1 MPGWVDT
8 AWKEYAKRL
17 PVDCPL
23 EIREVKP
30 EPRTSGKT
38 PAQMMLAEARRID
51 AALPAHTHTI
61 ALDEHGKDL
70 TTQQLADELLRWRTT
85 GHAVAF
91 LVGGPDGLDPDTN
104 NRCRQKN
111 RTSSLTLQTVSTS
124 CGAIVFTDVAI

>member
-85 GHAVAF
+85 GHRSEERR
-91 LVGGPDGLDPDTN
+91 VGQE
-104 NRCRQKN
+104 C
-111 RTSSLTLQTVSTS
+111 VSTCRS
-124 CGAIVFTDVAI
+124 RWSPYH

>member
-30 EPRTSGKT
+30 EPRTSGET

-85 GHAVAF
+85 GHDVAF
-91 LVGGPDGLDPDTN
+91 LVGGPDRSEGRRVGKEWGRTCRSRWSPD
-104 NRCRQKN
+104 
-111 RTSSLTLQTVSTS
+111 L
-124 CGAIVFTDVAI
+124 